1 MTVQAPCVSHLVRA
15 PGEVAELWPVKI
27 LTNWKGPG
35 CKIASMGPAS
45 CVGFH
50 VKEAAA
56 GAGLTGWT
64 VSLSSLE
71 LLVAGSAAQEK
82 VISGNGIDVG
92 IGVKGAVL
100 VGVTV
105 LVGVAVPVGVWVA
118 VAVWDAVGVV
128 VAVAVLITVGVSV
141 GAVGTKVGVAV
152 VAGVVPPPLWTIG
165 KKRLETL
172 NRMSLPRVE
181 SSSLDWAGAAKNPI
195 PSTMR
200 PINR

>member
-35 CKIASMGPAS
+35 CKISLIGPAS
-45 CVGFH
+45 WVGSQ

-64 VSLSSLE
+64 VILSSLE

-82 VISGNGIDVG
+82 VRSGKGIEVG
-92 IGVKGAVL
+92 IGVECA
-100 VGVTV
+100 V

-118 VAVWDAVGVV
+118 VAVWDAVGVTTGV
-128 VAVAVLITVGVSV
+128 VAVAVLTPVGVAVAVSVAV

-152 VAGVVPPPLWTIG
+152 VAGVEPPPL
-165 KKRLETL
+165 
-172 NRMSLPRVE
+172 
-181 SSSLDWAGAAKNPI
+181 
-195 PSTMR
+195 
-200 PINR
+200 